1 MATKQPKWKSFPA
14 SDEDFDYAGPALNK
28 HWARLHLG
36 DCEPFPDAAYVKKL
50 FETSPEL
57 KTKVPASEAAE
68 TLQAAWRAYHRGDFQ
83 KAAELG
89 LGLGRLGYNV
99 ANKAANI
106 YATYLEEDKE
116 RKLALLLD
124 AVHRAETL
132 QQSAPGLANA
142 WYFHAQA
149 LGRYSQG
156 ISVAK
161 ALAEGHG
168 GKIKDSLEKALRVEP
183 KHAEANIALGA
194 YHANVVNK
202 MGQLAAR
209 LTFGASKEAA
219 VENFQAALKLI
230 PHSAIA
236 RIEYANGLAMLFGK
250 AKLGEATTLYEE
262 AAQCEPVEAME
273 WLDVELA
280 KSEIA
285 T

>member
-83 KAAELG
+83 TAAELG

-116 RKLALLLD
+116 RQLALFLD
-124 AVHRAETL
+124 AVHR
-132 QQSAPGLANA
+132 
-142 WYFHAQA
+142 
-149 LGRYSQG
+149 
-156 ISVAK
+156 
-161 ALAEGHG
+161 
-168 GKIKDSLEKALRVEP
+168 
-183 KHAEANIALGA
+183 
-194 YHANVVNK
+194 
-202 MGQLAAR
+202 
-209 LTFGASKEAA
+209 
-219 VENFQAALKLI
+219 
-230 PHSAIA
+230 
-236 RIEYANGLAMLFGK
+236 
-250 AKLGEATTLYEE
+250 GEVL
-262 AAQCEPVEAME
+262 
-273 WLDVELA
+273 
-280 KSEIA
+280 
-285 T
+285 

>member
-57 KTKVPASEAAE
+57 KTKVPVSEAAE
-68 TLQAAWRAYHRGDFQ
+68 TLQSAWQAYHRGDFQ

-124 AVHRAETL
+124 CG
-132 QQSAPGLANA
+132 SPGRDA
-142 WYFHAQA
+142 
-149 LGRYSQG
+149 
-156 ISVAK
+156 
-161 ALAEGHG
+161 
-168 GKIKDSLEKALRVEP
+168 
-183 KHAEANIALGA
+183 
-194 YHANVVNK
+194 
-202 MGQLAAR
+202 
-209 LTFGASKEAA
+209 
-219 VENFQAALKLI
+219 
-230 PHSAIA
+230 SAIRAGPGQRLVFPRPGAGALQPGHLGCQGA
-236 RIEYANGLAMLFGK
+236 RRRAWRQDQ
-250 AKLGEATTLYEE
+250 GE
-262 AAQCEPVEAME
+262 P
-273 WLDVELA
+273 
-280 KSEIA
+280 
-285 T
+285 

>member
-14 SDEDFDYAGPALNK
+14 SDEDFDYPAPALEK
-28 HWARLHLG
+28 HWPRLHQG
-36 DCEPFPDAAYVKKL
+36 DCEPFPDGAYVKKM
-50 FETSPEL
+50 FETYPEL
-57 KTKVPASEAAE
+57 KIKVPPAEAAE
-68 TLQAAWRAYHRGDFQ
+68 TLQEAWRAYHRGDFQ
-83 KAAELG
+83 KAVELG

-116 RKLALLLD
+116 RQLALFLD
-124 AVHRAETL
+124 AVHRGEVV
-132 QQSAPGLANA
+132 QQSAAGQANA

-168 GKIKDSLEKALRVEP
+168 GKIKDSLERAVKIEP
-183 KHAEANIALGA
+183 KHADAHIALGA

-202 MGQLAAR
+202 MGGLAAR

-219 VENFQAALKLI
+219 VENFQAAMKLH
-230 PHSAIA
+230 PDSAIA

-250 AKLGEATTLYEE
+250 AKLAEATKLYEE
-262 AAQCEPVEAME
+262 AAECEPADAME
-273 WLDVELA
+273 WFDVELA

-285 T
+285 A

>member
-1 MATKQPKWKSFPA
+1 MPAKQPKWKSFPG
-14 SDEDFDYAGPALNK
+14 SDEDFDYAKPALKK
-28 HWARLHLG
+28 HWTRLHMG

-50 FETSPEL
+50 LETYPEL
-57 KTKVPASEAAE
+57 KNKVPAAEAAE
-68 TLQAAWRAYHRGDFQ
+68 TLQEAWRAYHRGDFQ
-83 KAAELG
+83 KAVELG
-89 LGLGRLGYNV
+89 LSLGRLGYNV

-106 YATYLEEDKE
+106 YATYIEEDKE
-116 RKLALLLD
+116 RRLALYLES
-124 AVHRAETL
+124 VQRAEVL
-132 QQSAPGLANA
+132 QHSAPGLANA

-168 GKIKDSLEKALRVEP
+168 GKIKDSLEKALKIEP
-183 KHAEANIALGA
+183 KHAEALIALGT

-202 MGQLAAR
+202 MGQLAGR
-209 LTFGASKEAA
+209 LTFGATKEAA
-219 VENFQAALKLI
+219 IESYQAALKLL

-250 AKLGEATTLYEE
+250 AKLAEATALYEE
-262 AAQCEPVEAME
+262 AAQCDSVEAME

-285 T
+285 A